1 MEAGGA
7 DRGGGEEFRTHGRM
21 IISKSMLL
29 SGKTAFVTGA
39 SRGIGE
45 AIARRFAAEGARV
58 CLAARSGGDSRRIAE
73 EIAASGGEAFA
84 VECDVTR
91 PESRARALAAALE
104 RGKTIDVL
112 VNNAGT
118 SGLTPVVAG
127 SPEEDAAADAAWDA
141 IVATNLTAVW
151 RLTRAALA
159 NMPDGGRVI
168 NLSSVL
174 GRFGVPGQAAY
185 VATKHGVIGLTR
197 SMALE
202 LAPRK
207 ITVNAICPGWV
218 ETDLAR
224 QGYRRIATAA
234 HVTEEEAR
242 EICAR
247 MAPLG
252 RVLEPEEIAGL
263 AAYIASDDARN
274 LTGQSI
280 VLDGGQ
286 VMP

>member
-1 MEAGGA
+1 M
-7 DRGGGEEFRTHGRM
+7 RL
-21 IISKSMLL
+21 K
-29 SGKTAFVTGA
+29 GKAAFVTGA

-58 CLAARSGGDSRRIAE
+58 CLAARSSEECQRIAAD
-73 EIAASGGEAFA
+73 IGNSGGEAMA
-84 VECDVTR
+84 VACDVTDSSSFR
-91 PESRARALAAALE
+91 PAIEAAA
-104 RGKTIDVL
+104 RRFRAIDVL

-118 SGLTPVVAG
+118 SGLTPVEGTDA
-127 SPEEDAAADAAWDA
+127 EDAVWDA
-141 IVATNLTAVW
+141 IVATNMTALFRV
-151 RLTRAALA
+151 TREALRF
-159 NMPDGGRVI
+159 MPDGGRII
-168 NLSSVL
+168 NESSVL
-174 GRFGVPGQAAY
+174 GRFGVPGYAAY
-185 VATKHGVIGLTR
+185 AGTKHAVIGLTR
-197 SMALE
+197 TMALE

-224 QGYRRIATAA
+224 QGYRRIAKQRGIS
-234 HVTEEEAR
+234 EDEAR
-242 EICAR
+242 AVCAK

-274 LTGQSI
+274 LTGQAI

>member
-1 MEAGGA
+1 
-7 DRGGGEEFRTHGRM
+7 M
-21 IISKSMLL
+21 IISKSMRL
-29 SGKTAFVTGA
+29 SKKTALVTGA

-58 CLAARSGGDSRRIAE
+58 CLAARSVDETRRIAG
-73 EIAASGGEAFA
+73 EIASTGGDAFA

-91 PESRARALAAALE
+91 SESFGSAIGSAVSRYGR
-104 RGKTIDVL
+104 IDVL

-118 SGLTPVVAG
+118 SGLTPVEGGTA
-127 SPEEDAAADAAWDA
+127 EDEAAADRVWDEV
-141 IVATNLTAVW
+141 VATNLTAVW
-151 RLTRAALA
+151 RVTRAALA
-159 NMPDGGRVI
+159 HMPDGGRIVH
-168 NLSSVL
+168 LSSVL
-174 GRFGVPGQAAY
+174 GRFGVPRQAAY

-224 QGYRRIATAA
+224 QGYRRIASGA
-234 HVTEEEAR
+234 HVSEDEAR
-242 EICAR
+242 AICAR

-252 RVLEPEEIAGL
+252 RVLDPDEIAGL
-263 AAYIASDDARN
+263 ALYVASDDARN
-274 LTGQSI
+274 LTGQAI

>member
-1 MEAGGA
+1 
-7 DRGGGEEFRTHGRM
+7 M
-21 IISKSMLL
+21 IISKSMRL

-39 SRGIGE
+39 SRGIGA

-58 CLAARSGGDSRRIAE
+58 CLAARSTGDLRGVAE
-73 EIAASGGEAFA
+73 EIAASGGEALA

-91 PESRARALAAALE
+91 PESCASAPASAAAGG
-104 RGKTIDVL
+104 RSIDVL

-118 SGLTPVVAG
+118 SGLTPVAG
-127 SPEEDAAADAAWDA
+127 GSAEQDSAADAVWDA
-141 IVATNLTAVW
+141 VVATNLTAVW
-151 RLTRAALA
+151 RLTRAALRH
-159 NMPDGGRVI
+159 MPDGGRIV

-197 SMALE
+197 TMALE

-218 ETDLAR
+218 ETELAR
-224 QGYRRIATAA
+224 QGYRRIATGA

-242 EICAR
+242 AICAR

-252 RVLEPEEIAGL
+252 RVLDPDEIAGL
-263 AAYIASDDARN
+263 ALYIASEDARD
-274 LTGQSI
+274 LTGQAI

>member
-1 MEAGGA
+1 
-7 DRGGGEEFRTHGRM
+7 M
-21 IISKSMLL
+21 IISKSMRL

-58 CLAARSGGDSRRIAE
+58 CLAARSTRDTERIAR
-73 EIAASGGEAFA
+73 EIASSGGEVTA
-84 VECDVTR
+84 VGFDVTR
-91 PESRARALAAALE
+91 PESCASALASAAAGG
-104 RGKTIDVL
+104 RSIDVL

-118 SGLTPVVAG
+118 SGLTPVVG
-127 SPEEDAAADAAWDA
+127 GTPEEDSAADAIWDA
-141 IVATNLTAVW
+141 VVATNLTAVW
-151 RLTRAALA
+151 RVTRAALRH
-159 NMPDGGRVI
+159 MPDGGRIV

-197 SMALE
+197 TMALE

-218 ETDLAR
+218 ETELAR
-224 QGYRRIATAA
+224 QGYRRIAGARQ
-234 HVTEEEAR
+234 VSEEEAR
-242 EICAR
+242 AICAR

-252 RVLEPEEIAGL
+252 RVLDPDEIAGL
-263 AAYIASDDARN
+263 ALYIASDDARD
-274 LTGQSI
+274 LTGQAI

>member
-1 MEAGGA
+1 
-7 DRGGGEEFRTHGRM
+7 M
-21 IISKSMLL
+21 IISKSMRL
-29 SGKTAFVTGA
+29 SAKTAFVTGA

-58 CLAARSGGDSRRIAE
+58 CLAARSVDETRRISEEIVSSGGD
-73 EIAASGGEAFA
+73 AFA

-91 PESRARALAAALE
+91 AESFGSAIGSAVSRVGR
-104 RGKTIDVL
+104 IDVL

-118 SGLTPVVAG
+118 SGLTPVEAG
-127 SPEEDAAADAAWDA
+127 TREEESAADAVWDEV
-141 IVATNLTAVW
+141 VATNLTAVW
-151 RLTRAALA
+151 RVTRAVVAQ
-159 NMPDGGRVI
+159 MPNGGRIV

-174 GRFGVPGQAAY
+174 GRFGVPRQAAY

-197 SMALE
+197 TMALE

-224 QGYRRIATAA
+224 RGYRRIASSA
-234 HVTEEEAR
+234 HVSEEEAR

-252 RVLEPEEIAGL
+252 RVLDPEEIAGL
-263 AAYIASDDARN
+263 AAWIASDDARD
-274 LTGQSI
+274 LTGQAI

>member
-1 MEAGGA
+1 
-7 DRGGGEEFRTHGRM
+7 M
-21 IISKSMLL
+21 IISNAMRIA
-29 SGKTAFVTGA
+29 GKTAFVTGA
-39 SRGIGE
+39 SRGIGA
-45 AIARRFAAEGARV
+45 AISRRFAAEGARV
-58 CLAARSGGDSRRIAE
+58 CLAARSAGECERIAA
-73 EIAASGGEAFA
+73 EIASVGGEAIA
-84 VECDVTR
+84 VACDVTR
-91 PESRARALAAALE
+91 PESYRAAVAAAVA
-104 RGKTIDVL
+104 RWKAIDIV

-118 SGLTPVVAG
+118 SGLTPVAG
-127 SPEEDAAADAAWDA
+127 GTEEQDAAADASWDA

-151 RLTRAALA
+151 RVTREAVRS
-159 NMPDGGRVI
+159 MPDGGRVI

-197 SMALE
+197 TMALE

-218 ETDLAR
+218 ETELAR
-224 QGYRRIATAA
+224 QGYRRIAGAR
-234 HVTEEEAR
+234 HVSEDEAR

-252 RVLEPEEIAGL
+252 RVLDPEEIAGL
-263 AAYIASDDARN
+263 AAYIASDDARD
-274 LTGQSI
+274 LTGQAI